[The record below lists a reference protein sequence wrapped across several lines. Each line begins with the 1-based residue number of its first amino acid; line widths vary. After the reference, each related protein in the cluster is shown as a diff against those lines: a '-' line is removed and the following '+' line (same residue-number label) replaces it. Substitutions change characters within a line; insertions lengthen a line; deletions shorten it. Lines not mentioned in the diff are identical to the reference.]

1 MGLKVNTNIEA
12 IKIQNTLGNT
22 NSKVADSLLRL
33 SSGLRINSAKD
44 DAAGFATAN
53 SFSSKISSM
62 RVASQNATEAQSVL
76 QTADGAYTQIHDIL
90 NRMKSLATQ
99 AASGQTS
106 DNQAT
111 VSNEFK
117 ALQEEID
124 RIAKSTK
131 YGTTTLV
138 AGDAGGSGVQVAST
152 GMTFQIGATNSAEN
166 QIAVKFKGATA
177 ACLNVKND
185 AAGTNGINID
195 SQTFAQAAMDKID
208 SALVSINSYMG
219 EIGAYQNR
227 LQYTIQNL
235 ATSIENY
242 SSSESAIRDVDM
254 ASEISTFTKNQILQ
268 QSGMAML
275 AQANQAPQQILT
287 LLQ

>member
-1 MGLKVNTNIEA
+1 MGLVVNTNVTA
-12 IKIQNTLGNT
+12 IGISNTLSKT
-22 NSKVADSLLRL
+22 NSSISSSLQRL

-53 SFSSKISSM
+53 SFASKISSM
-62 RVASQNATEAQSVL
+62 RVASQNAVEAQSVL

-111 VSNEFK
+111 VSNEFL
-117 ALQEEID
+117 ALQKEID
-124 RIAKSTK
+124 RIANSTK

-138 AGDAGGSGVQVAST
+138 AGDAATGVKVASN
-152 GMTFQIGATNSAEN
+152 GMTFQIGATNSTEN
-166 QIAVKFKGATA
+166 QIAMKFKSATSTD
-177 ACLNVKND
+177 LKVNESSVKI
-185 AAGTNGINID
+185 T
-195 SQTFAQAAMDKID
+195 SQTYAQAAMDAID

-227 LQYTIQNL
+227 LQYTINNL
-235 ATSIENY
+235 STSIENY
-242 SSSESAIRDVDM
+242 ASSESAIRDVDM
-254 ASEISTFTKNQILQ
+254 ATEYTNYTKNQILQ
-268 QSGMAML
+268 QTGMAML
-275 AQANQAPQQILT
+275 AQANSAPQQILT
-287 LLQ
+287 LLR

>member
-1 MGLKVNTNIEA
+1 MGLKVNTNLDALQIH
-12 IKIQNTLGNT
+12 KTLTDT
-22 NSKVADSLLRL
+22 NNKVADSLKRL
-33 SSGLRINSAKD
+33 SSGLRINTAKD

-53 SFSSKISSM
+53 SFKSKISAM

-106 DNQAT
+106 DNQTT
-111 VSNEFK
+111 VSNEFQ
-117 ALQEEID
+117 ALQGEID

-138 AGDAGGSGVQVAST
+138 AGDAST
-152 GMTFQIGATNSAEN
+152 GVKVATDGITFQIGATNSSEN
-166 QIAVKFKGATA
+166 QIAVKFNGATS
-177 ACLNVKND
+177 ACLAVD
-185 AAGTNGINID
+185 TATVNIG
-195 SQTFAQAAMDKID
+195 SQTFSQAAMYAIEK
-208 SALVSINSYMG
+208 ALVSINTFMG
-219 EIGAYQNR
+219 SVGAYQNR

-235 ATSIENY
+235 STSIENY
-242 SSSESAIRDVDM
+242 SASESAIRDVDM

-287 LLQ
+287 LLR